1 MESVLLNVD
10 IDEVI
15 VSMFL
20 QYCAEHHLS
29 VVDPHEADI
38 SIRVFSDFVMEYL
51 RDKFGTDEEDR
62 CDE

>member
-1 MESVLLNVD
+1 MDHVVLNVD

-15 VSMFL
+15 VSLFL

-29 VVDPHEADI
+29 VVDPHEAGI

-51 RDKFGTDEEDR
+51 KDHFDTDEED
-62 CDE
+62 